1 MPVFGREE
9 ARRAGSFGSPA
20 GRREGERGEEASRR
34 LSGLRISP
42 SPFGPSATAS
52 GPSSSPFRAGTAS
65 RSSSYDRNAIRSA
78 RTSLQQPSRTLA
90 PAGSRAR
97 ALSPSSA
104 AAASGGK
111 PRSSSTTV
119 ADLLALDRLAAAGPA
134 SRTAAA
140 HLTSSA
146 GAATAGQVG
155 LGFDVCY
162 LRGSEAMA
170 VSAQTAV
177 FDSPT
182 QPTTDLPA
190 VQDAV
195 ALDVDGDREM
205 TAAEDEIAQESR
217 HAQAGSSCLSSGS
230 TVGGER
236 RMNGSPPPPTAA
248 LGEDDAMAQT
258 APPTP
263 EPVGSLARSRQS
275 PPPPPPSAAAQAP
288 KRVRS
293 SAGSSL
299 RGSSASV
306 SRSPETPQGPLSKR
320 RKSSVAPIAAAATRP
335 KKAVVAPPA
344 SRVKAEEPDR
354 PEQALDEGEE
364 ELDPNEPEDEAEEDR
379 KGPKP
384 LLTAVCATPVGRRL
398 LLAG

>member
-78 RTSLQQPSRTLA
+78 RTSLQQPSSILA

-236 RMNGSPPPPTAA
+236 RRQPSAKTMQWRRRRRRLPSPSGRLRGRVNHRLHHRHLLRPKHRSACDHRQGRLSGVRRP
-248 LGEDDAMAQT
+248 
-258 APPTP
+258 
-263 EPVGSLARSRQS
+263 RSRARQ
-275 PPPPPPSAAAQAP
+275 
-288 KRVRS
+288 
-293 SAGSSL
+293 
-299 RGSSASV
+299 
-306 SRSPETPQGPLSKR
+306 
-320 RKSSVAPIAAAATRP
+320 
-335 KKAVVAPPA
+335 
-344 SRVKAEEPDR
+344 
-354 PEQALDEGEE
+354 
-364 ELDPNEPEDEAEEDR
+364 
-379 KGPKP
+379 
-384 LLTAVCATPVGRRL
+384 RRL
-398 LLAG
+398 KVPYRSGGRAPLRPSLLPPRGQRRLWSPLRLRA